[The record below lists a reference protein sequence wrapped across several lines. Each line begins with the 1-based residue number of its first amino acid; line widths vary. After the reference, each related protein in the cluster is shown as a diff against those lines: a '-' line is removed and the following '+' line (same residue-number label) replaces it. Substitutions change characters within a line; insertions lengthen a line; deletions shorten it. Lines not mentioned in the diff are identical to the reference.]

1 MKRVGLIVQEETIE
15 YSQITTSKG
24 VYDMVAHL
32 YDNLPYEKVIVIY
45 LNNAN
50 IPLYIEDPHTIGSD
64 TGSIIDVKRICKTA
78 LDTYCKGVIMI
89 HNHPS
94 GNLRPSQADLTITT
108 KLSKALMLFDIE
120 LLDSIIVGKND
131 YYSLRD
137 EGKL

>member
-1 MKRVGLIVQEETIE
+1 
-15 YSQITTSKG
+15 
-24 VYDMVAHL
+24 MVAHL

-94 GNLRPSQADLTITT
+94 GNLRPSQADLTITN
-108 KLSKALMLFDIE
+108 KLSKALELFDMQ
-120 LLDSIIVGKND
+120 LLDSLIIGKND
-131 YYSLRD
+131 YLSLRD
-137 EGKL
+137 EGNL